1 MDFGRF
7 RIFSLSD
14 GSFRLDGGAM
24 FGVAPKA
31 LWEPL
36 CPPDEKNRIPLS
48 IRPLLIQTGSEN
60 VLVDTGIGDK
70 GDARFRSVY
79 AVDRGRTL
87 SGSLES
93 IGLSPSDIDIV
104 INTHLHFDHAG
115 GNTVR
120 EGGALRTAFP
130 NARYIVQRGEWEAAG
145 NPNERTRGSYCPDD
159 FLPLMEAG
167 QLELIEGDGEV
178 ASGVSVIRTGGH
190 NRDNQ
195 IVSVRSEG
203 MTAVF
208 TGDLIPTTRHLRLP
222 FITAYDLFPLD
233 TLKVKKEILSEA
245 AENRWLLIFEHD
257 PAVEMGYVRFIGK
270 DPVLEIVPQCTKP
283 PET

>member
-1 MDFGRF
+1 MEFGGF

-48 IRPLLIQTGSEN
+48 IRPLLIRTGSEN
-60 VLVDTGIGDK
+60 ILVDTGIGDK
-70 GDARFRSVY
+70 GGERFNSIY

-87 SGSLES
+87 SVSLDS
-93 IGLSPSDIDIV
+93 VGLSPSDIDMV

-120 EGGALRTAFP
+120 EGGGFRPAFP
-130 NARYIVQRGEWEAAG
+130 NARYVVQRGEWEAAL
-145 NPNERTRGSYCPDD
+145 NPNERTRASYRPYD
-159 FLPLMEAG
+159 FVPLMEAG
-167 QLELIEGDGEV
+167 QVELIEGDREV

-195 IVSVRSEG
+195 IVSIRSEG
-203 MTAVF
+203 ATAVF
-208 TGDLIPTTRHLRLP
+208 PGDLIPTARHLRLP
-222 FITAYDLFPLD
+222 FIPAYDLFPLD
-233 TLKVKKEILSEA
+233 TLKAKKKLLHEA
-245 AENRWLLIFEHD
+245 AEKKWLIIFEHD
-257 PAVEMGYVRFIGK
+257 PDTEMGYVRMEDGSA
-270 DPVLEIVPQCTKP
+270 VLEMISY
-283 PET
+283 

>member
-1 MDFGRF
+1 MEFGGF

-31 LWEPL
+31 MWEPL

-60 VLVDTGIGDK
+60 ILVDTGIGDK
-70 GDARFRSVY
+70 GDARFKSIY

-87 SGSLES
+87 SGSLEAV
-93 IGLSPSDIDIV
+93 GLSPSDIDIV

-115 GNTVR
+115 GNTVK
-120 EGGALRTAFP
+120 EGGVLRPAFP
-130 NARYIVQRGEWEAAG
+130 NARYIVQRGEWEAAL
-145 NPNERTRGSYCPDD
+145 NPNERTRGSYCPDE
-159 FLPLMEAG
+159 FLPLMVAG
-167 QLELIEGDGEV
+167 QLELIEGGGEV
-178 ASGVSVIRTGGH
+178 VSGVSVIRTGGH

-195 IVSVRSEG
+195 IVSVCSEG
-203 MTAVF
+203 LTAVF
-208 TGDLIPTTRHLRLP
+208 TGDLIPTTRHLRIP

-233 TLKVKKEILSEA
+233 TLKAKKEILSEA
-245 AENRWLLIFEHD
+245 AEKRWLLIFEHD
-257 PAVEMGYVRFIGK
+257 PETEMGYVRFMGK
-270 DPVLEIVPQCTKP
+270 DPVLEKLNKP
-283 PET
+283 ELR